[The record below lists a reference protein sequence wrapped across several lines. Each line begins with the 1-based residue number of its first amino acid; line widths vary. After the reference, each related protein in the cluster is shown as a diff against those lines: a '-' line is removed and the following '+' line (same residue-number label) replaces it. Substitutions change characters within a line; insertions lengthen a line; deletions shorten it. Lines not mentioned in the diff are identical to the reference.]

1 MDKQK
6 KRYKLKKK
14 KRQVN
19 YVPALIA
26 LVLILCV
33 SIGVVV
39 SAVSHSK
46 KNKSDIASSDNAS
59 GNIEMTTVPE
69 TTTSEPE
76 VEISVYDW
84 RYAHTRRCIQNR
96 S

>member
-33 SIGVVV
+33 
-39 SAVSHSK
+39 
-46 KNKSDIASSDNAS
+46 
-59 GNIEMTTVPE
+59 T
-69 TTTSEPE
+69 
-76 VEISVYDW
+76 
-84 RYAHTRRCIQNR
+84 
-96 S
+96 